1 MASFLLSSQ
10 NAFDYLILHGLCTQ
24 DEKSLSKIELKP
36 AKNFNLLISLPDE
49 RKLLIKQ
56 EPYKREGNTAG
67 EFLKEWR
74 VHNFLRTFP
83 ELSDIRSYFSEAVH
97 FDAKNSI
104 IVFNYLTNYRDLMD
118 FYIEKKLKFFPIE
131 IARVVGTTLA
141 SVHRLS
147 INRQDYQ
154 EFFQNKNTFNQGTPN
169 LNLGMD
175 RVTPAVF
182 GKLPTDGLKFLSLYQ
197 RYDSLGEAIAEL
209 TNTFTPC
216 CLTHNDL
223 KLNNILLSLSWEE
236 AAFDQSSSDESIIR
250 LIDWERGAWGD
261 PASDLGT
268 LIASYLQLWLHS
280 MMTSKTMAI
289 QESLRLATTPLH
301 LLQPSIRELITAYL
315 TAFPEILEHRP
326 DFLQRVMQFCG
337 FALIKAIQAKLQHEK
352 TFGNKGI
359 CILQV
364 AKSLLCRPEASIST
378 IFGVDA
384 SALSPINLSP
394 ASK

>member
-1 MASFLLSSQ
+1 MTSFLLSSQ
-10 NAFDYLILHGLCTQ
+10 NAFDYLILQGLCTQ

-56 EPYKREGNTAG
+56 EPYKREGRTAG
-67 EFLKEWR
+67 EFFKEWR
-74 VHNFLRTFP
+74 VHNFLQTFP
-83 ELSDIRSYFSEAVH
+83 ELTDIRSYFSDAVH
-97 FDAKNSI
+97 FDPENSI
-104 IVFNYLTNYRDLMD
+104 FVFNYLTNYRDLMD
-118 FYIEKKLKFFPIE
+118 FYVEKNLNLFPVE

-147 INRQDYQ
+147 IDRQDYQ
-154 EFFQNKNTFNQGTPN
+154 EFFQIFSQGTPN
-169 LNLGMD
+169 LNLGID

-197 RYDSLGEAIAEL
+197 RYDSLGQAIAEL
-209 TNTFTPC
+209 SNAFTPC

-236 AAFDQSSSDESIIR
+236 AAFDESSSDDSLIR

-280 MMTSKTMAI
+280 MITSKTMAI

-301 LLQPSIRELITAYL
+301 LLQPSIRELVIAYL
-315 TAFPEILEHRP
+315 SVFPEIIEHRP

-337 FALIKAIQAKLQHEK
+337 FALIKSIQAKLQHEK

-364 AKSLLCRPEASIST
+364 AKSLLCRPEASIPT

>member
-1 MASFLLSSQ
+1 MTSFLLSSQ
-10 NAFDYLILHGLCTQ
+10 NAFDYLIIQELCTQ

-56 EPYKREGNTAG
+56 EPYKREGRTAG
-67 EFLKEWR
+67 EFFKEWR
-74 VHNFLRTFP
+74 VHNFLQTFP
-83 ELSDIRSYFSEAVH
+83 ELNDIRSYFSEAVH
-97 FDAKNSI
+97 FDPENSI
-104 IVFNYLTNYRDLMD
+104 FVFNYLTNYRDLMD
-118 FYIEKKLKFFPIE
+118 FYVEKNLNLFPVE

-147 INRQDYQ
+147 IDRQDYQ
-154 EFFQNKNTFNQGTPN
+154 EFFQIFSQGTPN
-169 LNLGMD
+169 LNLGID

-197 RYDSLGEAIAEL
+197 RYDSLGQAIAEL
-209 TNTFTPC
+209 SNAFTPC

-236 AAFDQSSSDESIIR
+236 AAFDESSSDDSLIR

-280 MMTSKTMAI
+280 MITSKTMAI

-301 LLQPSIRELITAYL
+301 LLQPSIRELVIAYL
-315 TAFPEILEHRP
+315 SVFPEIIEHRP

-337 FALIKAIQAKLQHEK
+337 FALIKSIQAKLQHEK

-364 AKSLLCRPEASIST
+364 AKSLLCRPEASIPT

-384 SALSPINLSP
+384 SYLSPINLSP

>member
-10 NAFDYLILHGLCTQ
+10 NAFDYLILQGLCTQ
-24 DEKSLSKIELKP
+24 NEKSSSKIELKL

-56 EPYKREGNTAG
+56 EPHKREGKTAG
-67 EFLKEWR
+67 EFFKEWR
-74 VHNFLRTFP
+74 VHKFLQTFP
-83 ELSDIRSYFSEAVH
+83 ELSEIRSYFSEAVH

-104 IVFNYLTNYRDLMD
+104 MVFNYLTNYRDLMD
-118 FYIEKKLKFFPIE
+118 FYVEKNLKFFPIE
-131 IARVVGTTLA
+131 IATVVGTTLA

-147 INRQDYQ
+147 INRQNYQ
-154 EFFQNKNTFNQGTPN
+154 EFFQKENGFSQGTPN

-175 RVTPAVF
+175 RVSPAVF

-197 RYDSLGEAIAEL
+197 RYDSLGQAIAEL
-209 TNTFTPC
+209 NNAFTPC

-236 AAFDQSSSDESIIR
+236 VAFNELSSDESIIR

-280 MMTSKTMAI
+280 MITSKTMAI

-301 LLQPSIRELITAYL
+301 LLQPSIRELVTAYL
-315 TAFPEILEHRP
+315 NVFPEILEHRP

-364 AKSLLCRPEASIST
+364 AKSLLCRPEASIPT

-384 SALSPINLSP
+384 SGLSLINSSA

>member
-1 MASFLLSSQ
+1 MTSFLLSSQ
-10 NAFDYLILHGLCTQ
+10 NAFDYLILQGLCTQ

-56 EPYKREGNTAG
+56 EPYKREGRTAG
-67 EFLKEWR
+67 EFFKEWR
-74 VHNFLRTFP
+74 VHNFLQTFP
-83 ELSDIRSYFSEAVH
+83 ELTDIRSYFSEAVH
-97 FDAKNSI
+97 FDPENSI
-104 IVFNYLTNYRDLMD
+104 FVFNYLTNYRDLMD
-118 FYIEKKLKFFPIE
+118 FYVEKNLNLFPVE

-147 INRQDYQ
+147 IDRQDYQ
-154 EFFQNKNTFNQGTPN
+154 EFFQIFSQGTPN
-169 LNLGMD
+169 LNLGID
-175 RVTPAVF
+175 KVTPAVF

-197 RYDSLGEAIAEL
+197 RYDSLGQAIAEL
-209 TNTFTPC
+209 NNAFIPC

-223 KLNNILLSLSWEE
+223 KLNNILLSLNWEE
-236 AAFDQSSSDESIIR
+236 AAFNESSSDDSLIR

-280 MMTSKTMAI
+280 MITSKTMAI

-301 LLQPSIRELITAYL
+301 LLQPSIRELVIAYL
-315 TAFPEILEHRP
+315 SVFPEIIEHRP

-337 FALIKAIQAKLQHEK
+337 FALIKSIQAKLQHEK

-364 AKSLLCRPEASIST
+364 AKSLLCRPEVSIPT

-384 SALSPINLSP
+384 SYLSPINLSP